1 MVISLGSR
9 SPALEIE
16 HAQETSAVQE
26 ERRRRLPAFSDRTL
40 VFASLAV
47 VGVGFAVLAFT
58 WGQVAGEALV
68 ARQLPYIVSGGL
80 TGLALVVVGTA
91 LCVVAAWR
99 AERQADQWELER
111 ICSLVR
117 EVADSVR
124 AGR

>member
-9 SPALEIE
+9 SSALEIE
-16 HAQETSAVQE
+16 QAQEATAVEQA
-26 ERRRRLPAFSDRTL
+26 RRRRLPAFSDRTL
-40 VFASLAV
+40 VFGSLAV
-47 VGVGFAVLAFT
+47 VGMGFAVLAFT

-91 LCVVAAWR
+91 LCVVGAWR

-111 ICSLVR
+111 ICALVR

-124 AGR
+124 TGR